1 MSHKPIVPSKENQK
15 SVLTGVID
23 LLSVGIPFPYGL
35 RELVQNGIESNNR
48 NKEDPLNEILITV
61 DHREEYK
68 NKICIINRGGD
79 TLTEEKFEKHLLDL
93 ANSGNKLVVGENQK
107 HDVNKGVGAKPGVW
121 PFHRKGVCY
130 SSTNKEYLFEVEDHP
145 IFPPELCK
153 GIQYSIRTTISKENK
168 DNLYSQVEDFCEEEQ
183 EASYY
188 PRTTDLHPLLK
199 GESGTSVT
207 IFGNTDDENTFQRY
221 DKACSL
227 QAGSGG
233 SGYNI
238 AKWIDHR
245 YFTIDQTVKVSQR
258 GKEDGEHKNW
268 LTCKGMKH
276 ILQNYS
282 YMYNGKR
289 LYGTKTLTHRGI
301 EIKAHWAAIYLEKD
315 GKGYNSNKISH
326 GFTALCFKE
335 ELYHDYHRDKG
346 SKTSEIKRTGLLIEP
361 QRYVVIYE
369 FPRDCNLKTDV
380 KRTDLYYN
388 EEDKIDI
395 EELHNLFSSNIP
407 AELKE
412 FMSSLYDPSSQL
424 SIEDFMKEQ
433 MKKLNK
439 LNIGDNGVIKNK
451 SETRK
456 RGSNNDDGPDP
467 DPERQ
472 IKKRRRKKKNT
483 NGNTGNKSLRD
494 KLKDLDPPQVIPVE
508 ESEWLVDFTTNGDN
522 YCISININY
531 PIYLNRKK
539 EIENEYGTVPDEIS
553 DLAIQAHLATAVLKR
568 AVELDKCCATK
579 QEIQDKLQP
588 EKLEALC
595 NYDLGAKIVKYVS
608 KLLEKYNATKTAA

>member
-1 MSHKPIVPSKENQK
+1 MSYKPIVPSKENQR

-23 LLSVGIPFPYGL
+23 LLAVGIPFPYGL

-48 NKEDPLNEILITV
+48 NKEDPLNEIIITT

-130 SSTNKEYLFEVEDHP
+130 NSTNKEYLFEIEDHP
-145 IFPPELCK
+145 IIPPELCK
-153 GIQYSIRTTISKENK
+153 GIQYSIKTTISKENK

-188 PRTTDLHPLLK
+188 PRTTDIHPLLK

-207 IFGNTDDENTFQRY
+207 IFGNTDDENTFERY

-227 QAGSGG
+227 QATSGG

-245 YFTIDQTVKVSQR
+245 YFTIDQMVKVSQR
-258 GKEDGEHKNW
+258 SKEDGEQKGW
-268 LTCKGMKH
+268 LVCKGMKN

-282 YMYNGKR
+282 YVYNGKR
-289 LYGTKTLTHRGI
+289 LYGTTILNHRGI
-301 EIKAHWAAIYLEKD
+301 KVKAHWAAIYLEKD

-361 QRYVVIYE
+361 QRYVVVYE
-369 FPRDCNLKTDV
+369 FPSDCDLKTDV

-388 EEDKIDI
+388 EQEKIDI
-395 EELHNLFSSNIP
+395 EQLHNLFSMNIP
-407 AELKE
+407 VELKE
-412 FMSSLYDPSSQL
+412 FMASLYDPSSQT
-424 SIEDFMKEQ
+424 SIEDFMKDQ

-439 LNIGDNGVIKNK
+439 LNMGGSGVVKK
-451 SETRK
+451 KFETRK
-456 RGSNNDDGPDP
+456 RVNGGNDDPP
-467 DPERQ
+467 DPERV
-472 IKKRRRKKKNT
+472 IKKRKKRKKKDT
-483 NGNTGNKSLRD
+483 GNTGNKSLRE
-494 KLKDLDPPQVIPVE
+494 KLRDFDPPQVIPVE

-522 YCISININY
+522 YCMSIGVNH
-531 PIYLNRKK
+531 PLYLIRKK
-539 EIENEYGTVPDEIS
+539 EIENEYGSVPDEIS
-553 DLAIQAHLATAVLKR
+553 DLAILGYLATAVLKR
-568 AVELDKCCATK
+568 AVELDMYCATK

-595 NYDLGAKIVKYVS
+595 NYDLGIKIVKYVS
-608 KLLEKYNATKTAA
+608 KQIEKYNATNIAA